1 MKSSKLVKEKQL
13 MLINIDDNFTLNVPR
28 FTDEYK
34 DLVKLYKLNFGGWKF
49 DNDIYNTLSNKI
61 INSKNTNWD
70 KAIALTI
77 LNKKL
82 IAKIC
87 VSRLSLL

>member
-1 MKSSKLVKEKQL
+1 

-61 INSKNTNWD
+61 IDSKNP
-70 KAIALTI
+70 KMLPS
-77 LNKKL
+77 KK
-82 IAKIC
+82 K
-87 VSRLSLL
+87 SRNGEFISAFN